1 MTVKNLKEM
10 LNKVINDNAEILLIH
25 DGDNFYDG
33 RKITGVMIMHHFTAD
48 KKDEDICRVFI
59 EEE

>member
-1 MTVKNLKEM
+1 MTVKELRDM
-10 LNKVINDNAEILLIH
+10 LDKIISEDAEIMLIH

-33 RKITGVMIMHHFTAD
+33 RKITGVMVMHHFTG
-48 KKDEDICRVFI
+48 DEDKCKVFI